1 MKLYRTQRVSR
12 EARLD
17 FLIICY
23 YFVDFGLGLW
33 SGLVKF
39 YRNSTL
45 TNLPLVFINR
55 SHTLTGSIVVR
66 CGFLVISLLTECET
80 ATQESESRMRKFVL
94 FHIEK

>member
-1 MKLYRTQRVSR
+1 MKLSLYPIQGVG
-12 EARLD
+12 EAILD

-55 SHTLTGSIVVR
+55 SHTLTRSMVVR
-66 CGFLVISLLTECET
+66 CVFFGYQSAET
-80 ATQESESRMRKFVL
+80 ATGV
-94 FHIEK
+94 